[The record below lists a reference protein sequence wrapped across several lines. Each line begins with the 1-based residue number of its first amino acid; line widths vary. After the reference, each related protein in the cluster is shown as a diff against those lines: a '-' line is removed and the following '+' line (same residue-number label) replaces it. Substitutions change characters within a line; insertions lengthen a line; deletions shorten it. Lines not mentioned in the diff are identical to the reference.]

1 MNSAT
6 HLSDG
11 SALVGWVSSDES
23 CQNPSPWTSQKC
35 KPGGWGPSQQ
45 SRETAGVWA
54 LRGHVG
60 GQDSKH
66 GAAKNKLGIFDHLQQ
81 AQGHR
86 NEAPPDSLN
95 CEELQQASDNVKSL

>member
-1 MNSAT
+1 M
-6 HLSDG
+6 
-11 SALVGWVSSDES
+11 
-23 CQNPSPWTSQKC
+23 
-35 KPGGWGPSQQ
+35 
-45 SRETAGVWA
+45 
-54 LRGHVG
+54 G